1 LCGGIRGNRGVKVF
15 VERRKE
21 RAMKV
26 PNVNKVGEDGCEICA
41 VEERVGC
48 VECSDNRRKE

>member
-1 LCGGIRGNRGVKVF
+1 MRGDSGVKVF

-26 PNVNKVGEDGCEICA
+26 PNVNEVGEHGCEICA
-41 VEERVGC
+41 VDKRMWS
-48 VECSDNRRKE
+48 VECSDNRRKK